1 MFRVR
6 INDGLRVFEVPGGAS
21 LLASL
26 ADKGVWLPS
35 ICGGSASC
43 GECACVA
50 RGEFAGASSV
60 ELALLGEDR
69 IARGMRLACS
79 IHVASDIELW
89 IPDEVLALRKRSVRV
104 ASIERIARDT
114 REIELEATDGPF
126 DFRPG
131 QYLRVFIPPHG
142 GLAEGFQR
150 AYSFASPPGGTRVSI
165 VVRRTPGGLASVW
178 LHDALAIGDAIDIVG
193 PFGSF
198 SLPEGPSRVVCVAG
212 GTGLAPFFPILSAM
226 EASGELERR
235 GLDLVYGAKERV
247 DLFGLSRLED
257 LESRVPNFRF
267 LPVLQEPDEAWRG
280 ERGFVT
286 TLVESLL
293 TKAGEDA
300 KDWKAAIC
308 GSPGMVKAC
317 ERVLARHGISGEAVR
332 RDSFA

>member
-1 MFRVR
+1 MFKVR
-6 INDGLRVFEVPGGAS
+6 INDGLREFDTPGGAS

-26 ADKGVWLPS
+26 ADQGVWLPS
-35 ICGGSASC
+35 ICGGATSC
-43 GECACVA
+43 GECACLA
-50 RGEFAGASSV
+50 RGKFTAASSV

-69 IARGMRLACS
+69 CARGMRLACS

-104 ASIERIARDT
+104 ASIGMIARDT
-114 REIELEATDGPF
+114 REIVLESTDGPF
-126 DFRPG
+126 EFRPG

-165 VVRRTPGGLASVW
+165 IVRRTPGGLASVW
-178 LHDALAIGDAIDIVG
+178 LHDVLAIGDPLDIVG

-198 SLPEGPSRVVCVAG
+198 DLPEGSSRVVCVAG

-226 EASGELERR
+226 ETSGALARR
-235 GLDLVYGAKERV
+235 GLDLVFGAKERV
-247 DLFGLSRLED
+247 DLFGLSELEGF
-257 LESRVPNFRF
+257 ESRVPSFRF

-280 ERGFVT
+280 ESGLVT
-286 TLVESLL
+286 DVVESLL
-293 TKAGEDA
+293 TKAGDA
-300 KDWKAAIC
+300 AKGWKAAIC

-317 ERVLARHGISGEAVR
+317 ERVLARHGISGEAIR